1 MIDKKRDKVQ
11 NEGVNAWLNAG
22 KRGTVFLHTG
32 VGKMFIFIFASQH
45 IPKGSNILFLAE
57 TNMREKDLHDNIK
70 KYHDLFGYNLV
81 DNHNLT
87 FACYQSAYKWKDTHW
102 DFVCC
107 DEVQDNLSKE
117 YVKFHYN
124 NTYDAILCLS
134 ATLDESAVSYVDES
148 GREVTKAELL
158 AKFAPVCFRY
168 DINQAQIDETTRKL
182 NVYVIMHRLDDKN
195 KSITAGSKI
204 KPFKTTEKAAYDYW
218 DAQFKKALF
227 MPDSIK
233 EFRIRNSSAARA
245 KVLYQ
250 LPSKVEACKKLL
262 EHLESHTLVFGNDL
276 GALLS
281 ITPYVISSKN
291 KDDKNAAIRAKFESG
306 DIKAIGSFKMLKQG
320 ASLNNLTNLIIHS
333 YYSKELDLIQR
344 LGRIRKDGIKEGN
357 VFIFCTIGT
366 VEEKWF
372 NKMLENINLNITYC
386 QNVDDVIKKL
396 KNNDK
401 ENTI

>member
-1 MIDKKRDKVQ
+1 MDKKRDKVQ
-11 NEGVNAWLNAG
+11 NEGVNSWIRAG
-22 KRGTVFLHTG
+22 KKGTVFLHTG
-32 VGKMFIFIFASQH
+32 IGKMFCFIFATQH
-45 IPKGSNILFLAE
+45 IPKESNILFLAE

-70 KYHDLFGYNLV
+70 KYYDMFGYNLM

-102 DFVCC
+102 DFVCA
-107 DEVQDNLSKE
+107 DEIQDGLSAE
-117 YVKFHYN
+117 YVKFFFN

-134 ATLDESAVSYVDES
+134 ATLDEKAVSYTDDT

-158 AKFAPVCFRY
+158 DKIAPVCFRY

-182 NVYVIMHRLDDKN
+182 NVYVIMHRLDATS
-195 KSITAGSKI
+195 KSVTAGSKL

-218 DAQFKKALF
+218 DSQFKKALF
-227 MPDSIK
+227 MPDNIK

-250 LPSKVEACKKLL
+250 LPSKIEACKKLL
-262 EHLESHTLVFGNDL
+262 EHLESHTLIFGNDL
-276 GALLS
+276 LSLLR
-281 ITPYVISSKN
+281 ITPHVISSKN
-291 KDDKNAAIRAKFESG
+291 KDDINTLIRDRFEKG
-306 DIKAIGSFKMLKQG
+306 EIKAIGSFKMLKQG
-320 ASLNNLTNLIIHS
+320 ASLENLTNLIIHS

-344 LGRIRKDGIKEGN
+344 LGRVRKDGDKEGN

-386 QNVDDVIKKL
+386 KDVEDCITKIKL
-396 KNNDK
+396 
-401 ENTI
+401 